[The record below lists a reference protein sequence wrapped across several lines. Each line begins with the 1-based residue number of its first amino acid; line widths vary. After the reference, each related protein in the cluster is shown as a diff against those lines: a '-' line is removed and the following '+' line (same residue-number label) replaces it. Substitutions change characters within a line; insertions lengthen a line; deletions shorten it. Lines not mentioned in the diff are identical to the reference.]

1 MTGYGRATFVAEW
14 VQYAIEI
21 KSVNNKTLNLNIRT
35 PLSLQER
42 ENDIRTEL
50 MQHLERWSV
59 TIIID
64 FDKNIPLPSHQ
75 INKELVIDYYHQ
87 ILHLSEHL
95 SLENTEKEA
104 FTQTLRMP
112 GIFSGEE
119 AIIDDSFWLLLQTAI
134 AEALGRFNTCRSK
147 EWGVLEN
154 DIQWRIRHIQELHE
168 SVTPFE
174 QARIEKIKSKIYAN
188 LEEFIE
194 SEKIDKNRFE
204 QEVIYYLE
212 QIDFSEERT
221 RLAKHCDYFL
231 ETTGQVGPHGKK
243 LDFIAQEIG
252 REINTMG
259 SKARDADIQRIVVQM
274 KDELEKIKEQLA
286 NIS

>member
-1 MTGYGRATFVAEW
+1 
-14 VQYAIEI
+14 
-21 KSVNNKTLNLNIRT
+21 
-35 PLSLQER
+35 
-42 ENDIRTEL
+42 
-50 MQHLERWSV
+50 MQS
-59 TIIID
+59 
-64 FDKNIPLPSHQ
+64 
-75 INKELVIDYYHQ
+75 
-87 ILHLSEHL
+87 
-95 SLENTEKEA
+95 
-104 FTQTLRMP
+104 
-112 GIFSGEE
+112 
-119 AIIDDSFWLLLQTAI
+119 AI
-134 AEALGRFNTCRSK
+134 AEALGRFNICRSK
-147 EWGVLEN
+147 EGSILET

-174 QARIEKIKSKIYAN
+174 QARIEKIKSKIYTN

-194 SEKIDKNRFE
+194 SEKIDRNRFE

-231 ETTGQVGPHGKK
+231 ETIDQVGPHGKK

-259 SKARDADIQRIVVQM
+259 SKARDADIQKIVVQM

-286 NIS
+286 NIL